1 MKNKKQRIAKMA
13 EELILFAYK
22 YGAEDLDL
30 KIISEKSETI
40 IKIRATNID
49 LDDETI
55 ESIRTLLNMPRS
67 MEMEEYYWTLTGE
80 SYTDSELSLIG
91 AMSDDC
97 QINFENKIL
106 EIKLIRKSERY

>member
-13 EELILFAYK
+13 EELILFVYK
-22 YGAEDLDL
+22 YGAENLDL
-30 KIISEKSETI
+30 KITTEKSKTI

-49 LDDETI
+49 LDDEVI
-55 ESIRTLLNMPRS
+55 ESIKTLLNMPRS

-97 QINFENKIL
+97 KITFKNKIL
-106 EIKLIRKSERY
+106 EIKLTRKSEKD